1 MPDLQNVKASAANL
15 LWFLYS
21 AGMAR
26 KWQHA
31 TFDVAGAQQAVLKRI
46 LSSNAATVFGQEHH
60 FARIDSVEAYQNLV
74 PLRTY
79 EEFKPYIDRIAE
91 GELQVLTSEPS
102 RQFALTSGS
111 TQAAKL
117 IPCTKAMVNE
127 FQEGIDPWVN
137 YLFRSFPRLLF
148 GKAYWSVT
156 PVGERKSRTSGGISI
171 GFDDEKQY
179 FSPLTRWVLRLYHGR
194 PISACTIA
202 GYGHIS
208 LCHSAPAAS
217 GATIIVG
224 IDLESQFFDSVA

>member
-31 TFDVAGAQQAVLKRI
+31 TFDVAGAQHAVLKRI

-60 FARIDSVEAYQNLV
+60 FSRIESVEAYQNLV

-91 GELQVLTSEPS
+91 GEPQVLTSEPP

-117 IPCTKAMVNE
+117 IP
-127 FQEGIDPWVN
+127 
-137 YLFRSFPRLLF
+137 Y
-148 GKAYWSVT
+148 
-156 PVGERKSRTSGGISI
+156 
-171 GFDDEKQY
+171 
-179 FSPLTRWVLRLYHGR
+179 
-194 PISACTIA
+194 
-202 GYGHIS
+202 
-208 LCHSAPAAS
+208 
-217 GATIIVG
+217 
-224 IDLESQFFDSVA
+224 